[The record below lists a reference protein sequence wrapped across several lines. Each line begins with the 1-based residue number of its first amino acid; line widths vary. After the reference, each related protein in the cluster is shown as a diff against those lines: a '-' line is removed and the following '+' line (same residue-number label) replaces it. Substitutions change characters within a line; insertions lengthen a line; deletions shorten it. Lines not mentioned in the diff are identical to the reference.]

1 MNASCLGILQR
12 ASSSSSRR
20 LRSVSTGGPKP
31 RGKKPGVK
39 RSTPGGNGTC
49 NSGVERTWCTTTTT
63 TTTAGR
69 TTPPLEMGRYGLKR
83 LDYTNATP
91 RVWTAPPHPPT
102 KTVAE
107 RVVFPLTLAI
117 ASGIVVWVYLT
128 PEDDDMTE
136 YWKRVE
142 SGRILYEEDDD
153 DDCGDDDDDYD
164 DDDDE

>member
-1 MNASCLGILQR
+1 
-12 ASSSSSRR
+12 
-20 LRSVSTGGPKP
+20 
-31 RGKKPGVK
+31 
-39 RSTPGGNGTC
+39 
-49 NSGVERTWCTTTTT
+49 
-63 TTTAGR
+63 
-69 TTPPLEMGRYGLKR
+69 LKR